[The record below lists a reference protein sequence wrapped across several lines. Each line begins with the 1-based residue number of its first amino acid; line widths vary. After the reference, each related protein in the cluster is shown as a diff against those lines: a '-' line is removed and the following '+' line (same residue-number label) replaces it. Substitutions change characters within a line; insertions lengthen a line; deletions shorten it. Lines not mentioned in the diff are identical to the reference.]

1 LCYYINTNS
10 ALGPQSIP
18 TMPLNQEPLSDEEV
32 KTIKNWIDAGAP
44 DINGKVMWAEN
55 PFLKKLYAVNQGC
68 DVVTVFDSETQLPI
82 RYIEV
87 GTKAGS
93 PDTPHQVRV
102 SPDGKYWYVIFVNNN
117 IMQKFSCSDDKY
129 IGSIPL
135 SPVAAGTT
143 TNSASD
149 ANNWNTFII
158 SKDSKRAYCV
168 SWQPAGKVCSV
179 DLENM
184 TLLHF
189 LGGYSNPH
197 GVVLNSAEDKLYVGA
212 QAGNYISE
220 IDTAFSNS
228 NDIQFGTAE
237 LDVHDMILS
246 PNNNDLFITCQKTN
260 EVRVFNIPTQS
271 VTAVIPTG
279 SYPQEIVY
287 SKTTQQYFVTCTYD
301 TSFAGSTGTI
311 TRINASGYSTST
323 IKCGFQP
330 HGIAVDENKKLIYVL
345 SRNVQSNGPAPHHTS
360 ICNGRNGFVN
370 FIDLYNFKVLDKKY
384 ELSVD
389 PYFISARP

>member
-1 LCYYINTNS
+1 
-10 ALGPQSIP
+10 
-18 TMPLNQEPLSDEEV
+18 
-32 KTIKNWIDAGAP
+32 
-44 DINGKVMWAEN
+44 
-55 PFLKKLYAVNQGC
+55 
-68 DVVTVFDSETQLPI
+68 
-82 RYIEV
+82 
-87 GTKAGS
+87 
-93 PDTPHQVRV
+93 
-102 SPDGKYWYVIFVNNN
+102 
-117 IMQKFSCSDDKY
+117 DDKY

-143 TNSASD
+143 TNTASD

-158 SKDSKRAYCV
+158 SNDSKRAYCV
-168 SWQPAGKVCSV
+168 SWQPAGKVCAV

-184 TLLHF
+184 KLLHF

-197 GVVLNSAEDKLYVGA
+197 GVVLNSSQDKLYVGA
-212 QAGNYISE
+212 QSGNYISE
-220 IDTAFSNS
+220 IDTAFSGS
-228 NDIQFGTAE
+228 NDIQIGSVE

-271 VTAVIPTG
+271 VTAVIATG
-279 SYPQEIVY
+279 QYPQEIVY
-287 SKTTQQYFVTCTYD
+287 SPSTQQYFVSCTYD
-301 TSFAGSTGTI
+301 STYSGSIGVI
-311 TRINASGYSTST
+311 TRINASGYSTSI

-330 HGIAVDENKKLIYVL
+330 HGIAIDENRKLIYVL

-360 ICNGRNGFVN
+360 QCNGRNGFVN

-389 PYFISARP
+389 PYFIAARP